1 MKFRIVLFFTSLIAS
16 FFLTYLIY
24 QTLSIYKWLD
34 TLFLVGLLL
43 LVISAILL
51 LIEGQFFNAFIN
63 SSKYFF
69 SRVNRREQVIRESE
83 LRPDLTVGY
92 QKKYPSRR
100 FFFEIGIL
108 FCAVSFVVS
117 TIIYYFGR

>member
-1 MKFRIVLFFTSLIAS
+1 MKFRIVLFFTSLIVS
-16 FFLTYLIY
+16 FFLPYLIY

-43 LVISAILL
+43 LVTSAILL
-51 LIEGQFFNAFIN
+51 LIEGQFFTAFIN

-83 LRPDLTVGY
+83 LRPDLTGGY
-92 QKKYPSRR
+92 QNKYPSRR

-108 FCAVSFVVS
+108 FCAVSFIVS
-117 TIIYYFGR
+117 TTIYYFGR